1 MSTQELKLVAPAS
14 GAKLSGAKQA
24 EFVTYKIYDEP
35 QVEGGQ
41 PIWFANISFLKANKA
56 EGEFYLNKLVE
67 VGVHHSF
74 ISADEQMDRP
84 VVTTDSIASRF
95 AKLGA

>member
-1 MSTQELKLVAPAS
+1 MEKELKLVAPA
-14 GAKLSGAKQA
+14 GAKLGSKTA
-24 EFVTYKIYDEP
+24 EFVTYKVYDEP
-35 QVEGGQ
+35 AVEGGQ

-74 ISADEQMDRP
+74 LSADEVADRP

>member
-1 MSTQELKLVAPAS
+1 MSTQELKLVAPVT
-14 GAKLSGAKQA
+14 GTKLGNKSQA
-24 EFVTYKIYDEP
+24 EFVTYKSYDEP
-35 QVEGGQ
+35 AIEGGQ
-41 PIWFANISFLKANKA
+41 PVWFANISFLKANKA

-67 VGVHHSF
+67 VSVHHSF
-74 ISADEQMDRP
+74 ISAEEQMDRP

>member
-1 MSTQELKLVAPAS
+1 MSTQELKLVAPTS
-14 GAKLSGAKQA
+14 GAKLGSKSQA
-24 EFVTYKIYDEP
+24 EFVTYKVYDEP
-35 QVEGGQ
+35 AIEGGQ
-41 PIWFANISFLKANKA
+41 PVWFANISFLKANKA

-84 VVTTDSIASRF
+84 VTTTDSIASRF